1 MRHDT
6 TTTPTSASASTVVSS
21 PSARIDA
28 LESELHFLYA
38 QRAGQLE
45 PGRDWDWCTACGR
58 NSAFPLDG
66 EDTCPAC
73 IAELTSNRAG
83 RQP

>member
-6 TTTPTSASASTVVSS
+6 TTTPTSAPASTIAPS

-28 LESELHFLYA
+28 LERELHCLHA
-38 QRAGQLE
+38 QRAGRLE
-45 PGRDWDWCTACGR
+45 AGPGLGPVHGLRPQQH
-58 NSAFPLDG
+58 FPLDG
-66 EDTCPAC
+66 EDTCCPC
-73 IAELTSNRAG
+73 IAELTKRAG

>member
-6 TTTPTSASASTVVSS
+6 ITTPTSAPASTMASS

-28 LESELHFLYA
+28 LEAELHCLYA

-45 PGRDWDWCTACGR
+45 PGQDWGWCTGGGR
-58 NSAFPLDG
+58 NSLFPLDG
-66 EDTCPAC
+66 EDTCRAC

-83 RQP
+83 REP

>member
-6 TTTPTSASASTVVSS
+6 TTTPKSASASTVVSS

-28 LESELHFLYA
+28 LEGELRCLYA

-45 PGRDWDWCTACGR
+45 RGQDWGWCTAYGR
-58 NSAFPLDG
+58 PSVFPFDG
-66 EDTCPAC
+66 EDTCRAC
-73 IAELTSNRAG
+73 IAELTSIRAG

>member
-6 TTTPTSASASTVVSS
+6 ITTPTTATASTNASS

-28 LESELHFLYA
+28 LEGKRHRRYA

-45 PGRDWDWCTACGR
+45 PSQDSGWCTPCGR
-58 NSAFPLDG
+58 NGVFPLDG
-66 EDTCPAC
+66 KDNCRAC
-73 IAELTSNRAG
+73 IAELTANRTG

>member
-6 TTTPTSASASTVVSS
+6 TTTPTTAPATIMASS

-45 PGRDWDWCTACGR
+45 PGHDWSWCTACGR
-58 NSAFPLDG
+58 NSVFPLDG
-66 EDTCPAC
+66 EDTRRTC
-73 IAELTSNRAG
+73 IAELTTNRAG

>member
-6 TTTPTSASASTVVSS
+6 TTTPTSAPASTIAPS
-21 PSARIDA
+21 PSARIEA
-28 LESELHFLYA
+28 LEHELHCLHA

-45 PGRDWDWCTACGR
+45 PDQDWGWCTACGR
-58 NSAFPLDG
+58 NSVFPLDG
-66 EDTCPAC
+66 EDTCRGC
-73 IAELTSNRAG
+73 IAELTANRAG

>member
-6 TTTPTSASASTVVSS
+6 TTTPTTATASTIASS
-21 PSARIDA
+21 PSARINA
-28 LESELHFLYA
+28 LEGKLHRRYA

-45 PGRDWDWCTACGR
+45 PGQDWGWCTPCGR
-58 NSAFPLDG
+58 YSVFPLDCK
-66 EDTCPAC
+66 DTCRAC
-73 IAELTSNRAG
+73 IAELTADRSG

>member
-6 TTTPTSASASTVVSS
+6 TTTSTSGAASTMASS

-28 LESELHFLYA
+28 LEGELHCLYA

-45 PGRDWDWCTACGR
+45 PGRDRGWCAACGR
-58 NSAFPLDG
+58 NSVFPLDG
-66 EDTCPAC
+66 EDTCRAC
-73 IAELTSNRAG
+73 IAELITNRAG

>member
-6 TTTPTSASASTVVSS
+6 TTTPARAAVSTMASS
-21 PSARIDA
+21 PRARLDA
-28 LESELHFLYA
+28 LERELHCLYA

-45 PGRDWDWCTACGR
+45 PGQDWGWCTACGR
-58 NSAFPLDG
+58 NRVFPLDG
-66 EDTCPAC
+66 EDTCRTC
-73 IAELTSNRAG
+73 IAELTTNRAG